1 MNFQLINKANK
12 TKVVVLVEQNRS
24 IELAKIDN
32 YLDLVGYNLNDIMEN
47 YYNFKYLNPILE
59 SVARKEYDFIIKT
72 YNKNKEYNIIIASPI
87 EDSKG
92 LMDDFSI
99 IYDPKE
105 KLIIEVSSF
114 LSPTVLSKLKERT
127 RNGTKNI
134 YKSFFKTIYKVQN
147 NDYFLL
153 SSKEEIGFEKIEKD
167 IKNEIEVRNYF
178 LTTNFS
184 NTNFTYKEDEV
195 FKEKTLYN
203 KKDIIL
209 SDYWNQ
215 SGLTPL
221 EDEQFILRS
230 IEKLD

>member
-1 MNFQLINKANK
+1 
-12 TKVVVLVEQNRS
+12 
-24 IELAKIDN
+24 
-32 YLDLVGYNLNDIMEN
+32 
-47 YYNFKYLNPILE
+47 
-59 SVARKEYDFIIKT
+59 
-72 YNKNKEYNIIIASPI
+72 
-87 EDSKG
+87 
-92 LMDDFSI
+92 
-99 IYDPKE
+99 
-105 KLIIEVSSF
+105 
-114 LSPTVLSKLKERT
+114 
-127 RNGTKNI
+127 
-134 YKSFFKTIYKVQN
+134 
-147 NDYFLL
+147 L